1 MNRLLVLVLL
11 QLANYCP
18 IELAQAETFPLHP
31 QKDSALRGRG
41 TKGQEGHSLIEIQ
54 TLMCHRQTAD
64 QNSQLKGEQNGAISN
79 IQYGGLQNQIHFEK
93 FSSDLVWMICQS
105 YKLFGILFVKTK
117 GYSLTGNCLLHL
129 RIFLPPSSNGKG
141 QIKHRE
147 DQL

>member
-1 MNRLLVLVLL
+1 MNSILVLVLL

-64 QNSQLKGEQNGAISN
+64 QNSQLKGEQNGANYKVIDPKYYKHLKKGAHQSRPFGQTKN
-79 IQYGGLQNQIHFEK
+79 GLVSVRLACTSSKTEILNKIGIQILILNLQLIQNVFSPKKLEK
-93 FSSDLVWMICQS
+93 
-105 YKLFGILFVKTK
+105 
-117 GYSLTGNCLLHL
+117 
-129 RIFLPPSSNGKG
+129 
-141 QIKHRE
+141 
-147 DQL
+147 